1 MGGADDEDIED
12 DEDDVVESAN
22 KGTSFVSSQ
31 FFLWL
36 NTAVPAFLDLAID
49 LRYRDAIVILV

>member
-31 FFLWL
+31 FFFVVKYCCSCLPGFSHRFTL
-36 NTAVPAFLDLAID
+36 S
-49 LRYRDAIVILV
+49 

>member
-22 KGTSFVSSQ
+22 KGTSFLSSQ
-31 FFLWL
+31 FFCVVKYCCSCLPGFSHRFML
-36 NTAVPAFLDLAID
+36 S
-49 LRYRDAIVILV
+49 

>member
-22 KGTSFVSSQ
+22 KGTLFLSSQ
-31 FFLWL
+31 KNFG
-36 NTAVPAFLDLAID
+36 
-49 LRYRDAIVILV
+49 

>member
-22 KGTSFVSSQ
+22 KGTRSCPLNYFFVVKYSCS
-31 FFLWL
+31 W
-36 NTAVPAFLDLAID
+36 I
-49 LRYRDAIVILV
+49 

>member
-22 KGTSFVSSQ
+22 KGTLFLSSQ
-31 FFLWL
+31 FF
-36 NTAVPAFLDLAID
+36 FG
-49 LRYRDAIVILV
+49 